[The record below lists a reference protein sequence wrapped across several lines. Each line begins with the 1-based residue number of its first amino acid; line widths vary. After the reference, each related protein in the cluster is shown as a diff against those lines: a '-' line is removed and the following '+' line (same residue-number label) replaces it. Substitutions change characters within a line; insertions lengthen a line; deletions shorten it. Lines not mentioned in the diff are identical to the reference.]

1 MGARAAIAC
10 LLLSLPLVAAA
21 AGQAGGAAPAK
32 KQAEST
38 RAKLDASRGQAQA
51 EDQKVKDLKKR
62 VDALESNSNTSRQ
75 ALEERDRK
83 IAELERQL
91 DAERHP

>member
-1 MGARAAIAC
+1 MKGRAAIAC
-10 LLLSLPLVAAA
+10 LLLSLPLAAA
-21 AGQAGGAAPAK
+21 ATGQASTSA
-32 KQAEST
+32 QASQVEAT
-38 RAKLDASRGQAQA
+38 RAKLDASRGQAVA
-51 EDQKVKDLKKR
+51 EDKNVQDLKKR
-62 VDALESNSNTSRQ
+62 VDALESHSKTSRQ